1 MMPSPNPA
9 DIRLARM
16 SAGITQAGAGLRVH
30 VGLRTWQK
38 WELGERKMHPA
49 FWELFKLKVD
59 NEQR

>member
-1 MMPSPNPA
+1 
-9 DIRLARM
+9 M
-16 SAGITQAGAGLRVH
+16 SAGLTQAGAGLRVH